1 VTTKPPSRDHNEEG
15 VQVRPPETWSTGIPS
30 VLAAFKRTH
39 GEMGPL
45 TTARALLRLNKKE
58 GFDCPGCAWPD
69 PDHRKIAEFCENGAK
84 HVAAEATARRLRADF
99 FARHS
104 VTELGK
110 RSDWW
115 LEEQGR
121 LIQPLVKHEGSDHYR
136 PASWN
141 DALDLVARELQGLSS
156 PDQAVFYTSGR
167 ASNEA
172 AFAYQLFVRAF
183 GTNNLPDCSNMCH
196 ESSGVALTES
206 IGVGKGSCTVEDLV
220 RAELIVICG
229 QNPGTN
235 HPRMLTYLAAAK
247 QNGATIVAVNP
258 LPEAGLL
265 RFKDPQ
271 SPRSS
276 LGSGV
281 TIADEYVPLRLAGDQ
296 ALFLGLAKCVV
307 AARDQGFIESY
318 TAGYGDYVAH
328 VQDASWA
335 DIEAASGV
343 PRPTI
348 EHLGRL
354 FSESKATVVC
364 WAMGLT
370 QHRNSVAS
378 IQEIA
383 NVLLLQ
389 GNIGK
394 EGAGVFPVRGHSNV
408 QGDRTMGI
416 AEKMPEAFLD
426 ALGREFAFE
435 SPRAPGWDSVN
446 AVRAMA
452 DGRARVLFS
461 LGGNLVRAI
470 SDSALAERAM
480 GGLRLTV
487 SVATKLNR
495 SHTITGDIAVILPTL
510 GRSEIDPAGAVT
522 VEDSIGQVHA
532 SRGFKRP
539 AGRQLR
545 SEAAIICG
553 LARRVLGPQV
563 PVPWEE
569 LAGDYRAMRERIAR
583 VVPGFADFEA
593 RVSEPGGF
601 LLAHPPRDN
610 RTFPTPDGKA
620 HFVVNPLE
628 VLRLRNG
635 ELLMQTIR
643 SHDQFN
649 TTVYSHDDRYR
660 GIHGSRRVVLVNPDD
675 AARRGLADG
684 DRVDVVSVWDDGVD
698 RRLEDVRVVAYP
710 VAPDCCATYF
720 PEGNVLVPLDS
731 VAAGSNT
738 PTSKS
743 VVVRLVKRNAAGA
756 DGLLPGQPVV
766 RGGE

>member
-1 VTTKPPSRDHNEEG
+1 V
-15 VQVRPPETWSTGIPS
+15 
-30 VLAAFKRTH
+30 
-39 GEMGPL
+39 
-45 TTARALLRLNKKE
+45 
-58 GFDCPGCAWPD
+58 
-69 PDHRKIAEFCENGAK
+69 
-84 HVAAEATARRLRADF
+84 RADF

-110 RSDWW
+110 KSDWW

-121 LIQPLVKHEGSDHYR
+121 LVQPLVKPEGSDHYR

-141 DALDLVARELQGLSS
+141 DALDLVAGELQGLSS
-156 PDQAVFYTSGR
+156 PEQAVFYTSGR

-172 AFAYQLFVRAF
+172 AFVYQLFVRAF

-196 ESSGVALTES
+196 ESSGTALTES

-247 QNGATIVAVNP
+247 RNGATIIAVNP

-271 SPRSS
+271 SARSA
-276 LGSGV
+276 LGSGI

-296 ALFLGLAKCVV
+296 ALFLGIAKCVV
-307 AARDQGFIESY
+307 AARDQSFVDSC
-318 TAGYGDYVAH
+318 TAGYEDYLAY
-328 VQDASWA
+328 VQGASWA
-335 DIEAASGV
+335 DIEAGSGL
-343 PRPTI
+343 PRATI
-348 EHLGRL
+348 EHLGQL

-394 EGAGVFPVRGHSNV
+394 TGAGVFPVRGHSNV

-416 AEKMPEAFLD
+416 AETMPEAFLD
-426 ALGREFAFE
+426 ALGREFGFE
-435 SPRAPGWDSVN
+435 APRAAGWDSVN
-446 AVRAMA
+446 AVKAMA
-452 DGRARVLFS
+452 DGRARVLVS

-470 SDSALAERAM
+470 SDSAVAEQAM
-480 GGLRLTV
+480 RRLRLTV

-495 SHTITGDIAVILPTL
+495 SHTVTGDVAVILPTI
-510 GRSEIDPAGAVT
+510 GRTELDPAGAVT
-522 VEDSIGQVHA
+522 VEDSVGQVHA
-532 SRGFKRP
+532 SEGFKRP
-539 AGRQLR
+539 AGQQLR
-545 SEAAIICG
+545 AETAIICG
-553 LARRVLGPQV
+553 LARRVLGNRV
-563 PVPWEE
+563 PVPWED
-569 LAGDYRAMRERIAR
+569 LAGDYRVVRAHIAR
-583 VVPGFADFEA
+583 VIPGFEDFED
-593 RVSEPGGF
+593 RVSTPGGF
-601 LLAHPPRDN
+601 LLAHPPRDS
-610 RTFPTPDGKA
+610 RTFPTADGKA

-628 VLRLRNG
+628 VLRLGEG

-649 TTVYSHDDRYR
+649 TTVYGHDDRYR
-660 GIHGSRRVVLVNPDD
+660 GIHGGRRVVLVNPAD
-675 AARRGLADG
+675 AARLGLADG
-684 DRVDVVSVWDDGVD
+684 DRVDVVTVWDDGID
-698 RRLEDVRVVAYP
+698 RRLEDMRVVAYP
-710 VAPDCCATYF
+710 TAPDCCATYF
-720 PEGNVLVPLDS
+720 PEGNALVPLDS
-731 VAAGSNT
+731 VADGSNT

-743 VVVRLVKRNAAGA
+743 VIVRLIKGVGPLR
-756 DGLLPGQPVV
+756 GQSGVP
-766 RGGE
+766 GGE